1 MQSETQRLSVKEK
14 VGYSVG
20 DTASNLYFQIFMLF
34 ITYFYT
40 DVFGISARAAA
51 TMFLIG
57 RIWDAV
63 NDPIMGYIADRTN
76 TKWGKFRP
84 YLLWI
89 VIPLGVLGVLTFTTP
104 GFDSTGQL
112 IYAYITYIL
121 LTMAYTAINV
131 PYAALMAVITPSS
144 EERTVVSTYRFVAV
158 FAAQFIVQY
167 AVLRLVSIFGRGND
181 AAGWPWAVAC
191 LSLLA
196 ITLYIITFVTTKERV
211 KPIQEERTPFIQDLK
226 DLFVTNK
233 PWVFIGI
240 ATVFQLTFIVMR
252 SSNIMYYF
260 KYFVQDQQMSFLGN
274 DYSFTFE
281 GLASTFMLSGTALT
295 ITGAILTMKFSNLF
309 DKAKTYAGFLGLAGI
324 STGVY
329 YFLSPENIFLIF
341 GLNLVF
347 SFSVGPVSVLQW
359 AIYTDTADYSEWKTG
374 RRATGLLM
382 AASLFALKLGL
393 AIGGALLA
401 WLLAEYGFQPNV
413 QQTVESIKGIILIM
427 SFYPAVFALFGVI
440 IMWFYPLSNDMMKKI
455 EGELAEKRK
464 LAGVN
469 N

>member
-1 MQSETQRLSVKEK
+1 MQSETQRLSIKEK
-14 VGYSVG
+14 VGYAVG

-40 DVFGISARAAA
+40 DVFGITARAAA

-57 RIWDAV
+57 RVWDAV

-84 YLLWI
+84 YLLWV

-104 GFDSTGQL
+104 GFDSTGKL

-158 FAAQFIVQY
+158 FAAQFMVQY
-167 AVLRLVSIFGRGND
+167 SVLKLVGVFGGENE
-181 AAGWPWAVAC
+181 AAGWPWAVGI

-196 ITLYIITFVTTKERV
+196 IVLYITTFSTTRERV
-211 KPIQEERTPFIQDLK
+211 KPIQIEKTPFIQDLK

-240 ATVFQLTFIVMR
+240 ATVFQLIYIVIR

-260 KYFVQDQQMSFLGN
+260 KYFVQEQQFSFLGN
-274 DYSFTFE
+274 NNSYSFET
-281 GLASTFMLSGTALT
+281 LASAFMLSGTAFT
-295 ITGAILTMKFSNLF
+295 IIGAILTMKFSKFF
-309 DKAKTYAGFLGLAGI
+309 DKAKTYAGFLGLGGI
-324 STGVY
+324 ATALY
-329 YFLSPENIFLIF
+329 YFLSPSDIVLIF
-341 GLNLVF
+341 ILNFIF

-413 QQTVESIKGIILIM
+413 EQTVESLNGIIMIM
-427 SFYPAVFALFGVI
+427 SFYPAIFAIIGMV
-440 IMWFYPLSNDMMKKI
+440 IMWFYPLSNNKMMEI
-455 EGELAEKRK
+455 EKELTERRQS
-464 LAGVN
+464 AGSN

>member
-104 GFDSTGQL
+104 GFDSTGKL